1 MNLKTDSWQALTLTC
16 QRIIIITIGRPMVL
30 TPTLR
35 GMKPMME
42 AFNFSIEPQVVE
54 ALEAKEDLR
63 INIEEI
69 IRPIAD
75 KLAEMVNAIFF
86 ERF

>member
-1 MNLKTDSWQALTLTC
+1 
-16 QRIIIITIGRPMVL
+16 MVL